1 MNTPA
6 PTPLP
11 FICPTCGL
19 ALRRSPYQPDRHR
32 SPANNGP
39 CYLCTTFP
47 LVQSLAENR
56 AKIVHD
62 LPDAVAH
69 YMAMAGVPKRLRTAT
84 LEDTTPEIKDE
95 IHDEHPGT
103 FASGLVPS
111 NGWGFIGEPGIG
123 KSGANAAL
131 CARHIKNALARQI
144 TQYCG
149 EGITFSS
156 SGLLWVE
163 WSGSFAH
170 LQSHAIDPETPLFID
185 RMKRAKV
192 LVLDD
197 LGRERFPKDYK
208 ERTSFGHDAL
218 FQVISHRN
226 GQRAPI
232 LWTSN
237 FKAVVLLDLYGAPV
251 FTRLTEENPPI
262 ELSSTMNRRIR

>member
-6 PTPLP
+6 PTPTNLT
-11 FICPTCGL
+11 CPTCGL
-19 ALRRSPYQPDRHR
+19 SLDRSPYKPDHHR
-32 SPANNGP
+32 NPADSRP
-39 CYLCTTFP
+39 CHLCTTYP
-47 LVQSLAENR
+47 IVQSIAKER
-56 AKIVHD
+56 AKVVHD

-84 LEDTTPEIKDE
+84 WKETTQEIKDE
-95 IHDEHPGT
+95 IVGEHSGT
-103 FASGLVPS
+103 FASGMVPA
-111 NGWGFIGEPGIG
+111 NGWGFIGESGIG

-131 CARHIKNALARQI
+131 CALHIKNALARQI
-144 TQYCG
+144 THYCG

-156 SGLLWVE
+156 AGPLWVD
-163 WSGSFAH
+163 WKGAFAH
-170 LQSHAIDPETPLFID
+170 IQSHAFDQETYAFIN

-197 LGRERFPKDYK
+197 LGQERFPKDFK

-226 GQRAPI
+226 GQQAPI

-237 FKAVVLLDLYGAPV
+237 LKAQVLLDLYEAPV
-251 FTRLTEENPPI
+251 FTRLIEENPPI